1 MTEEP
6 FTLQLEEFLFMF
18 TSYMICEIYLN
29 KTFVSFCCSCITEI
43 YSISSTQQK
52 KNPTK
57 STFTVYTT
65 FCVCVCQ
72 FFVYVCQPK
81 RGYSNLLFEKR
92 LFFSSVFLPHILW
105 VLSKDLFYRP
115 EMHYLWHCGAQCIN
129 SFTSS
134 RGGNASARKRQD
146 AIILMP
152 SPPRPTELKQRR
164 PRNREADFNYLPQRP
179 REDTAL
185 GYRHEIKLNEFCAD
199 FSRRN
204 INCC

>member
-52 KNPTK
+52 KTPP
-57 STFTVYTT
+57 SPHLL
-65 FCVCVCQ
+65 CIRHSVCVLVLCLCLPTQ
-72 FFVYVCQPK
+72 E
-81 RGYSNLLFEKR
+81 GLFQLALREKTV
-92 LFFSSVFLPHILW
+92 FFSSVFLPHVLW

-129 SFTSS
+129 SFISS
-134 RGGNASARKRQD
+134 RGENASARKRQD

-179 REDTAL
+179 REDAAL

>member
-65 FCVCVCQ
+65 FCVCACQ

-92 LFFSSVFLPHILW
+92 LFFFFCFPTTRPLGSIKRF
-105 VLSKDLFYRP
+105 VLSSRNALFVALWCT
-115 EMHYLWHCGAQCIN
+115 MHQRLHKQQGRKCERSEKIGCYNPNAISSTAHGIETEE
-129 SFTSS
+129 TSEP
-134 RGGNASARKRQD
+134 GGR
-146 AIILMP
+146 
-152 SPPRPTELKQRR
+152 
-164 PRNREADFNYLPQRP
+164 F
-179 REDTAL
+179 
-185 GYRHEIKLNEFCAD
+185 
-199 FSRRN
+199 
-204 INCC
+204 